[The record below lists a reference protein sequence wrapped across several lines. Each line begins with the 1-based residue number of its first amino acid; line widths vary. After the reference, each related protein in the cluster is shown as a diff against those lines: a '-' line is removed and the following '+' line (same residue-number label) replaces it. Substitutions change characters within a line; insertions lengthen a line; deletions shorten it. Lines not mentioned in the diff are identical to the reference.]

1 MIKNDTCN
9 TTNQKVYIKN
19 YKYHIENLKNKL
31 FKKKHF

>member
-9 TTNQKVYIKN
+9 TTNQIVYIKN